1 MRNRT
6 LVLTLAIATGLAVAA
21 SVVQAQDSLTSARQ
35 TMVGKWST
43 VAGKCVKP
51 LSIVVIGPKS
61 LSGEDFSCD
70 FDSVQR
76 QGDSVTWRGKCAY
89 GADDPV
95 KETVRAR
102 LAGQRLYYGF
112 SSVKGENGPFVRC
125 P

>member
-21 SVVQAQDSLTSARQ
+21 SVVQAQESRTSGRQSL
-35 TMVGKWST
+35 VGKWST
-43 VAGKCVKP
+43 AAGKCVKP
-51 LSIVVIGPKS
+51 LSMISIGPKS
-61 LSGEDFSCD
+61 LSGEDFFCD
-70 FDSVQR
+70 FDTVQR
-76 QGDSVTWRGKCAY
+76 QGDAVTWRGKCTY

-112 SSVKGENGPFVRC
+112 SSVKGENGPFLRC

>member
-6 LVLTLAIATGLAVAA
+6 LVITLAIATGLAVAA
-21 SVVQAQDSLTSARQ
+21 SVVQAQESR

-51 LSIVVIGPKS
+51 LSLIQIGPKS
-61 LSGEDFSCD
+61 LSGEDFFCD
-70 FDSVQR
+70 FDTVQR
-76 QGDSVTWRGKCAY
+76 QGDSVTWRGKCTY

-102 LAGQRLYYGF
+102 FAGQRLYYGF
-112 SSVKGENGPFVRC
+112 SSVKGENGPFLRC